1 MHCPHLTKSATEYKD
16 MNFKVAPDFH
26 YEFKKLAVE
35 LRMSNVELLRQ
46 AFGLFQRVNEQPR
59 KH

>member
-1 MHCPHLTKSATEYKD
+1 MHCPHITKPATEYKD

-35 LRMSNVELLRQ
+35 QRMSNVELLRQ
-46 AFGLFQRVNEQPR
+46 AFALYQKVHGSAS